1 MAYYYQHWI
10 GTSLMEG
17 SMRIEIEVEFMVH
30 ANEELRP
37 ANMLIERILQLEG
50 VLILT
55 PEDRLTDIKRMK
67 EYIKL

>member
-1 MAYYYQHWI
+1 
-10 GTSLMEG
+10 MEG